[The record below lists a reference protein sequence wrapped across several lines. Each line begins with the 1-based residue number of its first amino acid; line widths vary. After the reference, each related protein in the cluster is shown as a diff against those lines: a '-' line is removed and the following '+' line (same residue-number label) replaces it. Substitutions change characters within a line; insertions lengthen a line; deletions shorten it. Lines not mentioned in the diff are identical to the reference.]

1 MAEIRQEK
9 DGLAVDQYETDDVVD
24 LEQYA
29 REGHRPPRAPR
40 YRIRIDRQY
49 YVVAAP
55 SLTGREL
62 LQLAGKTPPEQYML
76 SQKLRGG
83 QTKRID
89 LDERVDFTTPGV
101 ERFMT
106 LPLDQTEG

>member
-1 MAEIRQEK
+1 MEEREQEK
-9 DGLAVDQYETDDVVD
+9 DRLAVDQYETDDVVD

-55 SLTGREL
+55 GLTGREL
-62 LQLAGKTPPEQYML
+62 LQLAGKTPPEQYMI

-83 QTKRID
+83 QVQRID
-89 LDERVDFTTPGV
+89 LDARADFTTPGV
-101 ERFMT
+101 ER
-106 LPLDQTEG
+106 